1 MTQVFYEIKEPYSAQ
16 QMFDLVN
23 DIDSYPQFVPDCVNA
38 GIIDK
43 QDNLVRAYLE
53 VEKLGFRKQF
63 TTINRL
69 NSPHSIEMSLV
80 EGPFKKLTGEWSF
93 IAISENQS
101 IIRFSLDFEFKS
113 KIMDITFTPIF
124 RDVMQNMVKAFSSR
138 AKKVYSGQD
147 SI

>member
-23 DIDSYPQFVPDCVNA
+23 DIDAYPQFVPDCVGA
-38 GIIDK
+38 GITDK

-53 VEKLGFRKQF
+53 VAKLGFRKQF

-69 NSPHSIEMSLV
+69 NAPDTIEMALI
-80 EGPFKKLTGEWSF
+80 EGPFKKLTGKWSF
-93 IAISENQS
+93 ISLSENECM
-101 IIRFSLDFEFKS
+101 IRFSLDFEFKS

-124 RDVMQNMVKAFSSR
+124 KEVMQNMVKAFSTR
-138 AKKVYSGQD
+138 AKKVYGYKG
-147 SI
+147 